1 MTLQSPEVLLEHLNN
16 ALRHLRGACTY
27 LGSED
32 IDDKLLEVMR
42 RLLLAQVL
50 GETWVVAVGGSQG
63 AGKTTLMAC
72 LYGLL
77 DSEEKW
83 LEGNEGRGEKMPVLV
98 QEQGDLQKVQGYVRR
113 LVKDDGSSSYT
124 LLKNESRLCT

>member
-1 MTLQSPEVLLEHLNN
+1 MTLQSPEVLLESLNN
-16 ALRHLRGACTY
+16 ALRHLRGACTD
-27 LGSED
+27 LGNEE

-50 GETWVVAVGGSQG
+50 GDTWVVAVGGSQG

-77 DSEEKW
+77 EAEDKW

-98 QEQGDLQKVQGYVRR
+98 LEQEGLQQVRASGSDIESGRTAASATQRDGD
-113 LVKDDGSSSYT
+113 
-124 LLKNESRLCT
+124 